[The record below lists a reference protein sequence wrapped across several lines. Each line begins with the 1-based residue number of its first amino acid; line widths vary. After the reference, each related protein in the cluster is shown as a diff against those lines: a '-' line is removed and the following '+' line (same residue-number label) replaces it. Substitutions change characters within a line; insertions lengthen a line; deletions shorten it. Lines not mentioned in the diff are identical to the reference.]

1 MKMDATG
8 VRMNTAT
15 HNPIWTKAMEDKAGA
30 ASYAVSSLMAL
41 FGLLTLQQ
49 WGVIAGIF
57 GILATLG
64 IKTWEARQKV
74 KIEQQAKQASL
85 DADRAKRKYY
95 EQHD

>member
-1 MKMDATG
+1 
-8 VRMNTAT
+8 MNTAIRS
-15 HNPIWTKAMEDKAGA
+15 PIWTKAMEDKAGA

-49 WGVIAGIF
+49 WGVIVGIL

-74 KIEQQAKQASL
+74 KIAERANQAAL

-95 EQHD
+95 EGQGP